1 MPYDEEIEVK
11 IRDDDQNEDTLKL
24 ENTISVEQLKV
35 EIGKKKSLEPEKLQL
50 KYKNKVMKDETS
62 LASVHNYWKDD
73 SIDYKIKKK

>member
-35 EIGKKKSLEPEKLQL
+35 AIGNLKSLEPAKLQL
-50 KYKNKVMKDETS
+50 KYKGKVLKAESS
-62 LASVHNYWKDD
+62 LASEHKYWEDD
-73 SIDYKIKKK
+73 SIDYKVKKK